1 MSSLL
6 PDALISEEMNPVA
19 IGSNQTVTVPEVVVK
34 RVVGRVGEVKA
45 VTVTGWRKP
54 GVVGNALKLPEAV
67 ATSAML
73 LRRVRVKREW
83 SAPESPPSPLKL
95 ISPKGDIVA
104 AEAKDADATSTA
116 PRIARFLKF
125 FMGALES

>member
-1 MSSLL
+1 
-6 PDALISEEMNPVA
+6 
-19 IGSNQTVTVPEVVVK
+19 VVK

-73 LRRVRVKREW
+73 LRRVRVKREFI
-83 SAPESPPSPLKL
+83 APESPPSPLKL
-95 ISPKGDIVA
+95 ISPDIVV
-104 AEAKDADATSTA
+104 AEAKDAEATSTA
-116 PRIARFLKF
+116 PRIARFFKF